1 MIANK
6 DIEMLKEKHDVT
18 ALDRIM
24 LRGSGRKAEEAA
36 MALIELDD
44 PTIESDVWHYA
55 MEDPEHHISSRFITV
70 LEKSSNPVY
79 RELEETLLNRAY
91 RNTHKSR

>member
-6 DIEMLKEKHDVT
+6 DIEMLKNKHDVL

-24 LRGSGRKAEEAA
+24 LRGSGNKSEDAA
-36 MALIELDD
+36 IALVELGD
-44 PTIESDVWHYA
+44 PFMEDDVWHFA
-55 MEDPEHHISSRFITV
+55 MEDPDHHISSWFISV
-70 LEKSSNPVY
+70 LEKSGNPVY

-91 RNTHKSR
+91 RNTHKAR